1 LALPRCA
8 PAGQIPLCAAPGIVY
23 HPDMQSQPIHW
34 RRVLAASLL
43 LLAAACVKPQ
53 PPAVTPEVA
62 RVVRVTSEGV
72 ELEVTLGVKNPNA
85 FALDAHEVEGTLIV
99 EGGQRLGTG
108 KSHPNRS
115 IPAHGTSTV
124 QSQVHIA
131 WDDVP
136 ALQKFLLQERVP
148 YRFQGNVTLGGD
160 TLHVTLPFEMQGTLT
175 REQLL
180 QAGLRGLF
188 NPN

>member
-1 LALPRCA
+1 
-8 PAGQIPLCAAPGIVY
+8 
-23 HPDMQSQPIHW
+23 MQSQPFHW
-34 RRVLAASLL
+34 RRVFAASLL
-43 LLAAACVKPQ
+43 LLAAACAKPQ

-72 ELEVTLGVKNPNA
+72 ELDVTLGVKNPNS
-85 FALDAHEVEGTLIV
+85 FALDAHEVEGTLMV

-108 KSHPNRS
+108 KSNPNRS
-115 IPAHGTSTV
+115 IPAHGSGTV

-131 WDDVP
+131 WSDVA
-136 ALQKFLLQERVP
+136 ALQKLVLQERVP
-148 YRFQGNVTLGGD
+148 YQFKGNVTLGGD

-180 QAGLRGLF
+180 QAGLRGLL